1 MKPSVI
7 TGFSTT
13 LLQGDTP
20 REKRLD
26 AVGLSVLS
34 TLLFLG
40 LGGVLVSFFHLYAL
54 PIFMPLFALIGVG
67 TCFALCFF
75 PKGLPWSGLFS
86 VGFLI
91 FIVLFFLVLQFV
103 VKDGWYLVLNQI
115 CDALSYHFGRIFP
128 VYDVA
133 SGTRATVGLLLLLT
147 PLTMLLALFCTRLAY
162 GAEGIF
168 AAVLLGTILLLTL
181 VFDLVPP
188 MLWLLLLV
196 FAVVLLW
203 CRRLTVKNSVPAGG
217 RVILPLMLLLL
228 TLAAVPFAA
237 AWLGVNKD
245 YAAPTA
251 VKTAVVGGIHQ
262 WRYDGDGNAMPDGD
276 FRKLGELSFSQE
288 PALEVT
294 MSRPQS
300 LYVRGYVGETY
311 TGSGWTSL
319 GAKQRYNGA
328 SLFYWLHQSDFYGQS
343 QLALVASLTDPNV
356 EETEIS
362 IENIGANSQYIYV
375 PYELV
380 INDEDRELF
389 DAAKIGDESVLAKGF
404 FGQRAYSYTSLT
416 NQVKRYHELQY
427 LLLNGEAE
435 GNKEVLVYLE
445 NEDSYSAYVY
455 EHDLAIPK
463 QAKEVLADCL
473 EPYEIEEGSHPP
485 YEEIKQEILS
495 YLTVHMTYSEEGM
508 PSRNGEDF
516 FRDFMET
523 YQQGYSVHYAT
534 AATLMFRY
542 YGIPARYVEGYL
554 ITPTDIENVADDQ
567 TIGIDDSHSH
577 AWVEIYQDGIGWVPF
592 EVTPP
597 YINLMEKSNA
607 LQYTGDGSEDES
619 ENDEDIP
626 NTENDEGD
634 HFIAV
639 SSHTLLI
646 ILSVIVS
653 LLLLLFITYL
663 IYRLLKRRKAL
674 LRLKASFAVEDHGE
688 AIRRM
693 FAYTM
698 KILDKAGLNRSN
710 GSLLDLFDAMEAKID
725 GETALHYVE
734 AALIQREAVFSRHEL
749 TAAQRKTVEQ
759 FMAESI
765 AYLND
770 SSSRW
775 KRFVMRRIQFLYG

>member
-1 MKPSVI
+1 M
-7 TGFSTT
+7 
-13 LLQGDTP
+13 
-20 REKRLD
+20 
-26 AVGLSVLS
+26 
-34 TLLFLG
+34 
-40 LGGVLVSFFHLYAL
+40 LVSFFQLYSL

-75 PKGLPWSGLFS
+75 RAGVVRNGLFS

-91 FIVLFFLVLQFV
+91 FIILFFLALQFI

-147 PLTMLLALFCTRLAY
+147 PLTMLLALFCTWLAY

-168 AAVLLGTILLLTL
+168 AAVLWGIILLLTL
-181 VFDLVPP
+181 IFNLVPP
-188 MLWLLLLV
+188 MLWLLLLA
-196 FAVVLLW
+196 FGVVLLC

-217 RVILPLMLLLL
+217 RVILPLMFLLLVL
-228 TLAAVPFAA
+228 TAVPFVA
-237 AWLGVNKD
+237 AWLSVDKD

-251 VKTAVVGGIHQ
+251 VKTVVVGGIHQ
-262 WRYDGDGNAMPDGD
+262 WRYDGAGNAMPDGD
-276 FRKLGELSFSQE
+276 FRDLGELTFGHE

-294 MSRPQS
+294 MSQPQS

-311 TGSGWTSL
+311 IGSGWTSL
-319 GAKQRYNGA
+319 TAKQRYRGA
-328 SLFYWLHQSDFYGQS
+328 DLFYWLHQSDFYGQS
-343 QLALVASLTDPNV
+343 QLSLVASLTDPGV
-356 EETEIS
+356 EEMEIS
-362 IENIGANSQYIYV
+362 IENIGANSRYIYA

-380 INDEDRELF
+380 VNDKDRKLF
-389 DAAKIGDESVLAKGF
+389 DAAKIGDETVLAKGF
-404 FGQRAYSYTSLT
+404 FGQRTYSYTSLT

-427 LLLNGEAE
+427 LLLNDEAE
-435 GNKEVLVYLE
+435 GGEEALAYLE
-445 NEDSYSAYVY
+445 KEDSYSDYVY
-455 EHDLAIPK
+455 ERDLALPK

-485 YEEIKQEILS
+485 YEEIKQKILA
-495 YLTVHMTYSEEGM
+495 YFTVHMTYSEEGM
-508 PSRNGEDF
+508 PFHRGEDF
-516 FRDFMET
+516 FSNFMET

-554 ITPTDIENVADDQ
+554 ITPADIENVADHQ
-567 TIGIDDSHSH
+567 TIGLDDSHSH

-597 YINLMEKSNA
+597 YINLMEQSNA
-607 LQYTGDGSEDES
+607 LQYTGDGSEDED
-619 ENDEDIP
+619 ETETDEDISD
-626 NTENDEGD
+626 TENDEGD
-634 HFIAV
+634 HFIAT
-639 SSHTLLI
+639 SSHTTLI
-646 ILSVIVS
+646 ILLGIVS
-653 LLLLLFITYL
+653 LLLLLLIAYL

-674 LRLKASFAVEDHGE
+674 LVLKASFAVKDHGE

-698 KILDKAGLNRSN
+698 KILGKAGLNRGN
-710 GSLLDLFDAMEAKID
+710 GSLLDLFDVIEAKVNQ
-725 GETALHYVE
+725 ETALHYVE

-749 TAAQRKTVEQ
+749 TAEQRETVKQ

-775 KRFVMRRIQFLYG
+775 QRFVMRKIQFLYG